1 MRDIF
6 FSLLVDE
13 HGSKN
18 VEIDFLYISN
28 LKLEL
33 LNKQVFFYIVK

>member
-6 FSLLVDE
+6 FSLLVDA

-18 VEIDFLYISN
+18 VEIDFLYSSN
-28 LKLEL
+28 L
-33 LNKQVFFYIVK
+33 IRTA

>member
-6 FSLLVDE
+6 FSLLVDA

-18 VEIDFLYISN
+18 VEIDFLYSSN
-28 LKLEL
+28 Y
-33 LNKQVFFYIVK
+33 N